1 MKKQKTDGHIIWAAT
16 EIKCDFCG
24 RSTTLGACQLWG
36 DFALCEGC
44 DALVG
49 DKYDFDMQQE
59 ERQREN
65 QDLRQGEVP
74 VHPPLAR

>member
-1 MKKQKTDGHIIWAAT
+1 MKHDNEDSILSHQNKSNAQKTDGSIVWNAT

-44 DALVG
+44 DALMN
-49 DKYDFDMQQE
+49 DAYDFYLQL
-59 ERQREN
+59 ERA
-65 QDLRQGEVP
+65 DG
-74 VHPPLAR
+74 